1 MATSFVGFD
10 AITASTDDPVD
21 MLSACHG
28 RVRKQCA
35 TLKAL
40 MPHLHTKGADDE
52 AAAAA
57 HRVMRYFD
65 EAAVHHHADEEE
77 DLFPRLM
84 KALQTS
90 TLGPAEKNGI
100 QVLLSRLRQE
110 HANMGAAWQTVRTC
124 LLKVR
129 SHQLPDLV
137 AMQPLIER
145 FTQAYE
151 AHTALEDEQLL
162 PLAARVL
169 EASALKS
176 LGQQMKLRRQ
186 SGFNLLTAASQHQ
199 I

>member
-1 MATSFVGFD
+1 MATSFVGFE
-10 AITASTDDPVD
+10 ALTASTDDPVG
-21 MLSACHG
+21 MLAACHG

-40 MPHLHTKGADDE
+40 MPHLKTKGADDE

-84 KALQTS
+84 KAAQTAKVSATEKSDVQALLERLQ
-90 TLGPAEKNGI
+90 
-100 QVLLSRLRQE
+100 QE
-110 HANMGAAWQTVRTC
+110 HASIGTVWQTLRAY

-137 AMQPLIER
+137 AMQPLIEQ

-162 PLAARVL
+162 PLAARML
-169 EASALKS
+169 EANALES
-176 LGQQMKLRRQ
+176 LGQQMKARRQ
-186 SGFNLLTAASQHQ
+186 MG
-199 I
+199 